1 MEGLALLTPAR
12 DSIFYRTIETMPE
25 PITPTEYKGF
35 QKAYDFFNAELFGGT
50 LPHVLVTLQRHAK
63 AKGYFSPDRFT
74 GRIQAKQTAHELA
87 LNPDQF
93 TGCTDEEI
101 LSTLAHEM
109 AHVWQQTH
117 GKPPMGSSLQ
127 GSCRLRVT
135 CWLRLFT
142 C

>member
-1 MEGLALLTPAR
+1 
-12 DSIFYRTIETMPE
+12 MPE
-25 PITPTEYKGF
+25 PITPTEYRGF
-35 QKAYDFFNAELFGGT
+35 QKAYDFFNVELFGNS

-74 GRIQAKQTAHELA
+74 GRVKQKTTAHELA

-109 AHVWQQTH
+109 AHNDLRSEVTIL
-117 GKPPMGSSLQ
+117 KRSCMGTNGFNCLGRSPF
-127 GSCRLRVT
+127 RV
-135 CWLRLFT
+135 
-142 C
+142 